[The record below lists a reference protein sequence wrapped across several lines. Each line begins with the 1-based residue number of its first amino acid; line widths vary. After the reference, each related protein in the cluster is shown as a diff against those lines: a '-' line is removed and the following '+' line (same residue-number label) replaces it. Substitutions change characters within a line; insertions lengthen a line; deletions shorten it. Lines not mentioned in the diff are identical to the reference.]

1 MRLPSQAAPTLRRG
15 ALLSLVLALFC
26 GRAALADRV
35 RILETDRE
43 AAEARVELAL
53 GAREELLVSAF
64 IFGDDPFTVTSL
76 GLLRETARR
85 GVAVRLIADAQW
97 NAIPDAL
104 QAHLLAEG
112 IEIREYHPFRL
123 DRLRWVSRR
132 MHDKLA
138 VADGRALIA
147 GGRNL
152 QSTYFGF
159 GHQIKSH
166 DYVDCDLLV
175 EGDAAAEARRYFM
188 ALWESPDVRTP
199 TPRATPAEVRA
210 AAAEI
215 DRRLPWL
222 LERVAAARSDPAREP
237 GAFVE
242 AGPVRFL
249 HDPVRGM
256 PATKKVGDELRALLD
271 GARESAIL
279 ESPYLVPTRAL
290 REALRRALERGVR
303 VRILTN
309 SLGATD
315 NLWPQAGYVGEKDD
329 LVKMGVELWEYQGP
343 ECLHSKDAVIDGET
357 VVVGSYNL
365 DPRSQRLNR
374 ELALVLTNR
383 EVATELLRRMDQHL
397 EKSVR
402 IDERGFPVGASERY
416 PGIAREKVWRL
427 RLLRLLAPFV
437 RGQL

>member
-1 MRLPSQAAPTLRRG
+1 MTVVRAHPTPLAVAALFA
-15 ALLSLVLALFC
+15 ALLACAS
-26 GRAALADRV
+26 GALADRV

-64 IFGDDPFTVTSL
+64 IFGDDPFTLTSL

-85 GVAVRLIADAQW
+85 GVAVKLIADAQW
-97 NAIPDAL
+97 NAIPDAV

-123 DRLRWVSRR
+123 DRLRWVSQR

-159 GHQIKSH
+159 GRQIKSH

-175 EGDAAAEARRYFM
+175 EGDAAGEARRYFM
-188 ALWESPDVRTP
+188 ALWESPDVRATS
-199 TPRATPAEVRA
+199 PRAAPGAVRA

-222 LERVAAARSDPAREP
+222 LDRIEAARQDTSRAPA
-237 GAFVE
+237 ALVE
-242 AGPVRFL
+242 AGAVRFL
-249 HDPVRGM
+249 NDPVHGM

-271 GARESAIL
+271 GARESAIV

-290 REALRRALERGVR
+290 REGLRRALARGVR

-329 LVKMGVELWEYQGP
+329 LVRMGVELWEYQGP
-343 ECLHSKDAVIDGET
+343 ECLHSKDAVIDGVT

-374 ELALVLTNR
+374 ELALVVTNH
-383 EVATELLRRMDQHL
+383 EVATELRRRMDQHL
-397 EKSVR
+397 EKSLR
-402 IDERGFPVGASERY
+402 IDERGFPEGAAERY

-427 RLLRLLAPFV
+427 RLLRLLAPLV